1 MLFAL
6 QRKPSSS
13 DAEEGLRVF
22 WEKRS
27 SNSLTTLLITTYYY
41 KYEYQRSDTKP

>member
-27 SNSLTTLLITTYYY
+27 SNGLTAPLLLMHTIISYYY
-41 KYEYQRSDTKP
+41 YYSYY